1 MAAATHATVGAA
13 ALVELEGVLRA
24 YSGAQAVYPRRPR
37 YLDPGLLPSPVQVRL
52 TFRGIA
58 WAMEKMA

>member
-1 MAAATHATVGAA
+1 MAAVTHAPVGAA

-37 YLDPGLLPSPVQVRL
+37 YLDPGLLPSPAQVRL
-52 TFRGIA
+52 TLRGIA